1 MLQQFEPM
9 SSASQSLVS
18 LAWVKVGFVETAYN
32 QHRRNQGSGTI
43 RFDTHAY
50 KTHTAR

>member
-9 SSASQSLVS
+9 SSASQS

-32 QHRRNQGSGTI
+32 QHRRNRVGSGTI
-43 RFDTHAY
+43 RFDTHA
-50 KTHTAR
+50 